1 MPDRSPARRCLAALD
16 LTELSDAATEAD
28 IDALCLRAQTDY
40 GAVAA
45 VCVPPRFVARA
56 RSQLD
61 GTGVRVATVA
71 NFPEGGEDARALRQE
86 IGAAID
92 AGAEEIDVVMPWK
105 AILDDRMED
114 AVALLSAAREEAEGL
129 TLKWILETGELK
141 TPDAIA
147 LAAAM
152 AIEEG
157 GADFLKT
164 STGRVATGAT
174 PEAVEILLDVISG
187 SGHDC
192 GIKISGGLRE
202 AADAAAYL
210 AQADEAMADFKD
222 EDEPYWATPAR
233 FRLGASSLLD
243 ALLLQIASEPKT

>member
-40 GAVAA
+40 GAAAA

-71 NFPEGGEDARALRQE
+71 NFPAGGEDARALRQE

-192 GIKISGGLRE
+192 GIKISGGVRE